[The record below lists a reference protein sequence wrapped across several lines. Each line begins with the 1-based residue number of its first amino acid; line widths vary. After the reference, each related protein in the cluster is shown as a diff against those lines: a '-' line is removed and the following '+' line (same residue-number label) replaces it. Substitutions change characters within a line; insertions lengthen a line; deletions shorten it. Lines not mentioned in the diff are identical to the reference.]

1 MIITLTVLTD
11 VYGKEDKNGHRKL
24 ITRDSEYQ
32 KQFDTVGILA
42 EQLISRNG
50 KPSKRHCLVR
60 EGETYFKV
68 KHSFNEIKHL
78 TEPIKFNGF
87 KYGK

>member
-1 MIITLTVLTD
+1 MIVTLTVLTD
-11 VYGKEDKNGHRKL
+11 VYGREDKNGNRKL
-24 ITRDSEYQ
+24 LVKDSEYQ
-32 KQFDTVGILA
+32 KQFNTSEILA
-42 EQLISRNG
+42 EQFISKNG
-50 KPSKRHCLVR
+50 KPSKQFCLIK

-68 KHSFNEIKHL
+68 KHTFNEIKHL